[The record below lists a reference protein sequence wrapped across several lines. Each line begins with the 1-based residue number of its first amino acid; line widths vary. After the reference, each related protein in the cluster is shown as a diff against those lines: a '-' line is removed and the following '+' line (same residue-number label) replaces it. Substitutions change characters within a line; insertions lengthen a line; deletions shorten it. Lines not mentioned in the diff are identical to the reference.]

1 MSGVRAIWHLLKTN
15 APLIAEVPAARIMAG
30 ELPLNTVMPA
40 IQVTEVSS
48 VPRLTLAMTEPNRMH
63 TDRVQ
68 VTVLV
73 KAPEG
78 EPAGEGYPHV
88 REILA
93 LVLAACPNQS
103 GTVNGV
109 TLDSIIPDIEGP
121 DLADVAAA
129 LYSGSRDFMVKWKSS

>member
-1 MSGVRAIWHLLKTN
+1 LSGVAVIRSKLATN
-15 APLIAEVPAARIMAG
+15 ANLIAVVPPARIMAG

-93 LVLAACPNQS
+93 LVLAACPNQN

-109 TLDSIIPDIEGP
+109 TLDSILPDIEGP
-121 DLADVAAA
+121 DLADVTAAI
-129 LYSGSRDFMVKWKSS
+129 YSGSRDFMVKWKSS

>member
-1 MSGVRAIWHLLKTN
+1 
-15 APLIAEVPAARIMAG
+15 
-30 ELPLNTVMPA
+30 
-40 IQVTEVSS
+40 
-48 VPRLTLAMTEPNRMH
+48 MTEPNRMH

>member
-1 MSGVRAIWHLLKTN
+1 LSGVAVIRSKLATN
-15 APLIAEVPAARIMAG
+15 ANLIAAVPATRIMAG